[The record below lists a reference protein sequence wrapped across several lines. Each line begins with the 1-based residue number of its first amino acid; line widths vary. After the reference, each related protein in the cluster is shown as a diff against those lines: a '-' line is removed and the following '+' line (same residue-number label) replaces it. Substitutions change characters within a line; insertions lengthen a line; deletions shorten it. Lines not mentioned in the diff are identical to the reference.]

1 MSTSKLLRGTFI
13 LTAGV
18 MISRLLGLF
27 YVIPFYH
34 LVGER
39 GGALYGYGYVPYQI
53 FLSLATAGIPVAV
66 SKFVSKYNAL
76 EEYRV
81 GYTLFRSGLALMLA
95 SGVVS
100 WLVLYALA
108 PVLAPYVIDA
118 KTNVNSVADVT
129 AVIRAVSFALVIVP
143 VMSLIRG
150 FFQGHESMGPTA
162 LSQVIE
168 QVLRIAFLL
177 GACYVILRWWDGSI
191 VTAVS
196 AATFAAFVGAIGGLV
211 VLLVYWW
218 KRREHLRSLL
228 EQSRDQVHVPLR
240 AMYRELLFSSIPFVL
255 VGLAMSLY
263 QLIDQFTFNHAMAA
277 AGRGHVSEHAYSV
290 LNMWAQKLVIIPVT
304 LATSFSSALIPA
316 ITKAHVEQNRKAM
329 RQYLNQTF
337 QVLLFLTLPAVIGM
351 AVLAGPMYSS
361 FYSYD
366 PLGEQ
371 VLHWY
376 APTAVLFALFSVTA
390 AIMQGINQQRFTVVS
405 LAAGLLVKGALNTLL
420 IMKWG
425 TVGAVVATTA
435 GYLVSVAFNLWVIH
449 RYARYR
455 YRFVLRRATFMVILT
470 AVMSLAVAAAEALAG
485 QWLDYR
491 AGKGESVVLAV
502 VGMTVGAS
510 VYLFLS
516 IRSGLF
522 AALFGR
528 RFERWAFWRR
538 KTSDAA
544 S

>member
-53 FLSLATAGIPVAV
+53 FLSLATAGLPVAV

-81 GYTLFRSGLALMLA
+81 GYTLFRSGLVLMLA
-95 SGVVS
+95 SGVAS
-100 WLVLYALA
+100 WLILYGLA
-108 PVLAPYVIDA
+108 PVLAPHVIDA
-118 KTNVNSVADVT
+118 ETNVNSVDDVV
-129 AVIRAVSFALVIVP
+129 AVIRAVSFALIIVP
-143 VMSLIRG
+143 MMSLIRG

-162 LSQVIE
+162 LSQVVE
-168 QVLRIAFLL
+168 QIVRIVFLL
-177 GACYVILRWWDGSI
+177 GACYVILRIWDGSI

-196 AATFAAFVGAIGGLV
+196 AATFAAFVGAVGGLL
-211 VLLVYWW
+211 VLVVYWW
-218 KRREHLRSLL
+218 KRRPYLRSLL
-228 EQSRDQVHVPLR
+228 ERDRGEVSVSLP
-240 AMYRELLFSSIPFVL
+240 AMYKELLLSSIPFVF
-255 VGLAMSLY
+255 VGLSMSLY

-277 AGRGHVSEHAYSV
+277 AGLGNISEHAYSV
-290 LNMWAQKLVIIPVT
+290 FNMWAQKLVIIPVT
-304 LATSFSSALIPA
+304 LATSFSLALIPT
-316 ITKAHVEQNRKAM
+316 ITKAHVEQNRKAL

-337 QVLLFLTLPAVIGM
+337 QVLMFLTMPAVIGM

-371 VLHWY
+371 VLRWY
-376 APTAVLFALFSVTA
+376 APAAILYALFSVTA
-390 AIMQGINQQRFTVVS
+390 AIMQGINQQRFTVIS
-405 LAAGLLVKGALNTLL
+405 LAAGLLVKLSLNTRL
-420 IMKWG
+420 IMEWE
-425 TVGAVVATTA
+425 TVGAIVATMA
-435 GYLVSVAFNLWVIH
+435 GYFVSVAFNLWVIQ
-449 RYARYR
+449 RYTRYR
-455 YRFVLRRATFMVILT
+455 YRFVLRRTVFMAILT
-470 AVMSLAVAAAEALAG
+470 ALMSLAVMAVSALVGRWIDYRDGTVESVLVAAIGAAA
-485 QWLDYR
+485 
-491 AGKGESVVLAV
+491 
-502 VGMTVGAS
+502 GAA

-522 AALFGR
+522 SALFGD
-528 RFERWAFWRR
+528 RFAFWRR
-538 KTSDAA
+538 KKEKKAVS
-544 S
+544 